1 MAICCV
7 VSRPCV
13 LTYDTVRSARK
24 TSFRF
29 ASDAFL
35 NRLRHPNT
43 QTGSSS
49 PGSPELT
56 GAEPPRERLFLRGL
70 EFQPETEKF
79 QRLIQR
85 LGGGVHAVGWV
96 GEEGRDVGA
105 PLLAPEGAGGLND
118 PAGAPPTPLSPPPP
132 PRRLDEHPRVPLHGW
147 IRQQRTG
154 RLPRV

>member
-85 LGGGVHAVGWV
+85 LGGGVHAVDRL

-105 PLLAPEGAGGLND
+105 PFLAPEGACGLND
-118 PAGAPPTPLSPPPP
+118 PAGAHRTGFAPQRRPVRLDQRPRPPPP
-132 PRRLDEHPRVPLHGW
+132 PGG
-147 IRQQRTG
+147 RQQRAG
-154 RLPRV
+154 